1 MKILEFIEEQWY
13 TCQRAYHDLRC
24 WFHHNFNMTH
34 WKLVKESITSYPF
47 DYSYFY
53 SIQLVK
59 LRQMY
64 AYFNKS
70 DITEDDIRIA
80 KDIKLAISLLEIFC
94 EKRDLYHYEYSL
106 KDSQWLG
113 VFGGNAKY
121 VCDVKVNI
129 KNLNR
134 FDRFDH
140 KKIAVEKFPHELYI
154 EKAKTLYFKI
164 LKERSQNWW
173 N

>member
-1 MKILEFIEEQWY
+1 MKILEFIESQWY
-13 TCQRAYHDLRC
+13 ACQRAYQDLRC
-24 WFHHNFNMTH
+24 WFHHNFNMSH
-34 WKLVKESITSYPF
+34 WNLVKESITSYPF

-64 AYFNKS
+64 EYFRKS
-70 DITEDDIRIA
+70 DLTESDKIVAR
-80 KDIKLAISLLEIFC
+80 DIKLAISLLEIFC
-94 EKRDLYHYEYSL
+94 EYRDLYHYEYSL
-106 KDSQWLG
+106 KDSRWLD
-113 VFGGNAKY
+113 VFGRNAKY
-121 VCDVKVNI
+121 VCDVKVNTRNI
-129 KNLNR
+129 N
-134 FDRFDH
+134 RFDH
-140 KKIAVEKFPHELYI
+140 KKIVVEKFPHELYI